1 MTWPLVLVLV
11 VAACVLTALLAC
23 LRMAAPRTPQEQAAA
38 DAEQMEAL
46 RRPVDMEDV
55 VRALGGEGW

>member
-1 MTWPLVLVLV
+1 MIWLLLALPSLLAVLW
-11 VAACVLTALLAC
+11 LLAC